1 VTARQQR
8 RFVPWPDEVF
18 CPENGGL
25 PLCFV
30 DGAGDPAQ
38 SSLKSDRGSA
48 GAPGRKRAI
57 PLDRVR
63 AWRRGLNAVAEH
75 FR

>member
-1 VTARQQR
+1 LFHGPTKFFAQKTAPYRY
-8 RFVPWPDEVF
+8 VLST
-18 CPENGGL
+18 G
-25 PLCFV
+25 
-30 DGAGDPAQ
+30 PAIRLK

-75 FR
+75 FL